1 MAIRRMDWTR
11 RVAKPLVFLLGL
23 MPLAFLV
30 WGFLTNSLSANP
42 ISDLTKESG
51 IWTLRFLVITL
62 AITPVRKIT
71 GWNQLQRLRRMI
83 GLFAFFYGCLHFTTY
98 IYLDKF
104 FEWQEILKDVAKRPF
119 ITAGFTAFALLVPLA
134 ATSPDAVVKWM
145 GGKRWRLLHRLV
157 YFSAVAGVIHYLWLV
172 KADTRRPLTYGFLVF
187 VLLTVRFVWYW
198 KDRISK
204 TGQLSSSSRPIPS
217 NTSQSRQFKGC

>member
-1 MAIRRMDWTR
+1 MAAGRIDRIRRI
-11 RVAKPLVFLLGL
+11 AKPLVFLSGL

-30 WGFLTNSLSANP
+30 WGFLTKSLSANP
-42 ISDLTKESG
+42 ISDLTKETG

-62 AITPVRKIT
+62 ALTPLKKIT
-71 GWNQLQRLRRMI
+71 GWNQFQRFRRMI

-119 ITAGFTAFALLVPLA
+119 ITVGFTAFALLVPLA
-134 ATSPDAVVKWM
+134 ATSPNVMANWM

-157 YFSAVAGVIHYLWLV
+157 YVSAVAGVIHYLWLV
-172 KADTRRPLTYGFLVF
+172 KADTRRPLTYGLLVF
-187 VLLTVRFVWYW
+187 ILLAFRFVWYW
-198 KDRISK
+198 KDRSSK
-204 TGQLSSSSRPIPS
+204 MGPVSSAHPPIPS
-217 NTSQSRQFKGC
+217 NTSK